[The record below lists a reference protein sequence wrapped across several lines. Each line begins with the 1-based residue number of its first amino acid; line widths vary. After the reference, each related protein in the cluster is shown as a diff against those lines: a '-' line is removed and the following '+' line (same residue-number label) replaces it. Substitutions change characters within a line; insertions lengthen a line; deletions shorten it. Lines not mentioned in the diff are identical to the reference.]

1 MNILGIVVSYV
12 YIFCIILTAKLVEK
26 KGVEASRKYIHIM
39 LANWWFIF
47 LFFFDNVF
55 FASFVPATF
64 VIINYISYKK
74 DLIKVMERSEGEK
87 DGLGTVYYAVS
98 LLVLSIATYV
108 FHLSPMVGLCGILIM
123 GYGDGLAGVIGRKIK
138 SKEYHIGGGKK
149 TIAGSITMFCISLAI
164 SAVLFFIVGTPI
176 WYGKAI
182 LLAALITIVE
192 AAGVKGTDNL
202 TVPLLAALLFGLMI

>member
-12 YIFCIILTAKLVEK
+12 YIFVIILTAKLVEK

-47 LFFFDNVF
+47 MYFFNNVF

-64 VIINYISYKK
+64 VVINYISYKK
-74 DLIKVMERSEGEK
+74 DLIKVMERSEAEK
-87 DGLGTVYYAVS
+87 DGLGTVYYAIS
-98 LLVLSIATYV
+98 LLVLSILTYV
-108 FHLSPMVGLCGILIM
+108 FNLSPMVGLCGILIM
-123 GYGDGLAGVIGRKIK
+123 GYGDGLAGVLGRKIK

-149 TIAGSITMFCISLAI
+149 TLAGSLTMLCISFAI
-164 SAVLFFIVGTPI
+164 AAVLFFLVGTTI

-182 LLAALITIVE
+182 LLAVLITIVE
-192 AAGVKGTDNL
+192 AVSVKGTDNL

>member
-108 FHLSPMVGLCGILIM
+108 FHLSPMVGLCGILVM
-123 GYGDGLAGVIGRKIK
+123 GYGDGFAGVIGRKIK

-149 TIAGSITMFCISLAI
+149 TIAGSVSL
-164 SAVLFFIVGTPI
+164 
-176 WYGKAI
+176 
-182 LLAALITIVE
+182 
-192 AAGVKGTDNL
+192 
-202 TVPLLAALLFGLMI
+202 

>member
-1 MNILGIVVSYV
+1 MNLLGIVVSYL

-47 LFFFDNVF
+47 MYFFNNVF

-64 VIINYISYKK
+64 VVINYVSYKK
-74 DLIKVMERSEGEK
+74 DLIKVMERSESEK
-87 DGLGTVYYAVS
+87 DGLGTVYYAIS
-98 LLVLSIATYV
+98 LLVLSIVTYALS
-108 FHLSPMVGLCGILIM
+108 LSPLVGLCGILMM

-149 TIAGSITMFCISLAI
+149 TLAGSLTMFAISLAI
-164 SAVLFFIVGTPI
+164 AAVLFFLIGTPI

-182 LLAALITIVE
+182 LLAVIITIVE
-192 AAGVKGTDNL
+192 AVSIKGTDNL
-202 TVPLLAALLFGLMI
+202 TVPLLASLLFGLMI

>member
-26 KGVEASRKYIHIM
+26 KGSEASRKYIHIM

-47 LFFFDNVF
+47 MYFFNNVF

-64 VIINYISYKK
+64 VVINYISYKK
-74 DLIKVMERSEGEK
+74 DLIKVMERSETEK

-108 FHLSPMVGLCGILIM
+108 FHLSPMVGLCGILVM
-123 GYGDGLAGVIGRKIK
+123 GYGDGLAGVVGRKIK

-149 TIAGSITMFCISLAI
+149 TIAGSITMLCVSLLISSI
-164 SAVLFFIVGTPI
+164 LFFLVGTPI
-176 WYGKAI
+176 WYGKAV
-182 LLAALITIVE
+182 LLAIVITLVE
-192 AAGVKGTDNL
+192 AVGVKGTDNL
-202 TVPLLAALLFGLMI
+202 TVPLFASLLFGLMI

>member
-1 MNILGIVVSYV
+1 
-12 YIFCIILTAKLVEK
+12 
-26 KGVEASRKYIHIM
+26 M

-164 SAVLFFIVGTPI
+164 SAMLFFLVGTPI

-182 LLAALITIVE
+182 LLAALITMVE